1 MIEAAPA
8 AAMAGWKFPAEP
20 EGHDVAVV
28 APPRLWGG
36 SVAVALA
43 LHAGVAATL
52 LSWPSPSPPP
62 SPLSGAMTVEL
73 APLAAPP
80 APPSAEPPGERR
92 TASRPPEPERTVP
105 PVPKPVPVRK
115 AAVSLPVQAPPKP
128 VEAERPDHV
137 EERSSTPPSTEA
149 PPAPAMAAPAP
160 GAASAV
166 AGNAVPTWQGSLR
179 AHLERHKRY
188 PEVAQF
194 RRQQGVSTIR
204 FVIDRAGRVLTAR
217 LERASGHT
225 SLDEEAVALLDRAQP
240 LPLPPEE
247 IPGERI
253 ELVVPVQFFLR

>member
-1 MIEAAPA
+1 
-8 AAMAGWKFPAEP
+8 
-20 EGHDVAVV
+20 
-28 APPRLWGG
+28 
-36 SVAVALA
+36 
-43 LHAGVAATL
+43 
-52 LSWPSPSPPP
+52 
-62 SPLSGAMTVEL
+62 MTVEL

-128 VEAERPDHV
+128 VDAERPDHV

-149 PPAPAMAAPAP
+149 PPAPAVAAPAP

-225 SLDEEAVALLDRAQP
+225 SLDEEALALLDRAQP